1 MAGDASS
8 RSRASRERCSS
19 SISPPRARTSLSKF
33 ERIISTHPPVFESLL
48 LQLPTSSILDLYH
61 TSHYLR
67 SFLQGYPTAW
77 NHLSFRS
84 FSPGRLTSRQASPAS
99 DSSGESSAVQSKPYA
114 LDQLL
119 MAIVLP
125 FGTRLVS
132 LDLDHTAV
140 AGDTLTTVVLHSRR
154 ETLQHLS
161 VRGCKQVS
169 LKYNI
174 MPFLTLF
181 SLQKS
186 ASLSQRPGVPGLA
199 LRSLY
204 TFRCRHHRRRPYTPA
219 SLLRKDSD
227 SVHTHELMKICHQLG
242 IWTDT
247 AWCPTP
253 GGRCLKRKDYSV
265 GRGTPDARTEVWVV
279 YDRLWRSGNRL
290 GPVVS
295 SEAARSGNMR
305 GQLWEDAESGYN
317 GEPLGCEPQQGH
329 GEGKS
334 RTAHLR
340 QSHRKFIE
348 NITCQECKAQIPER
362 CEHCSIRMHCMGC
375 RKTLCENC
383 AFSRPLPPAK
393 PPRCT
398 RSETDTV
405 DGTVREPYWWA
416 PNQMRNPNLMMQE
429 VLSSTGAADSNTPNS
444 TVTPALKMQ
453 WCCLKPMFSN
463 GGSITFAGPGMTGLA
478 VSHVHTAP
486 LPQGEGYED
495 AELSRLRHSDKS
507 PGSITDCPV
516 PPGCTPGLKHYQM
529 LHWLLYGMSTKD
541 QNPPPRS
548 LCHDCWQTPGWRAA
562 CQSCNEPF
570 CFAHD
575 LRGLNMRICGYKDLS
590 TEKAFLEENS
600 CLRKSLEASEKSTVA
615 LNTTREKTKCTIRE
629 YLSVLSKMPE
639 LSQKFKEKH
648 AHLLDLSP
656 RVESKTLVSSP
667 EVLLSE
673 AASEAAR
680 ELKKSSCEGEL
691 LKLLDLI
698 MSTISELGEEG
709 MEPQSN
715 EPWLGCGSFL
725 CPKYRSA
732 GDHRPR
738 CPATAQQ
745 CTLCDVHVC
754 TDCLA
759 QRPRCDCAYCKE
771 HYSCPNCVKTLG
783 GLCKK
788 AEEEEEIRRKTMI
801 EEEQRAKW
809 ERQLK
814 EANDMAQLARDFLAL
829 DVSQSM
835 PTVSESEIAMMHEE
849 DMARLRNGEAS
860 R

>member
-1 MAGDASS
+1 MAGDDSS
-8 RSRASRERCSS
+8 RSRASRESCSS
-19 SISPPRARTSLSKF
+19 STTRPRQCTSLSRF
-33 ERIISTHPPVFESLL
+33 EQIISTHPPVLESLL

-61 TSHYLR
+61 TSNYLR

-84 FSPGRLTSRQASPAS
+84 FSPGRLASRQASPAS
-99 DSSGESSAVQSKPYA
+99 DSSGESSAIHSKPYA

-125 FGTRLVS
+125 FGTRLIS

-140 AGDTLTTVVLHSRR
+140 AGDTLTSIVLHSRR

-186 ASLSQRPGVPGLA
+186 TSEFHNSGPVPGLA

-219 SLLRKDSD
+219 SLLRRDSD
-227 SVHTHELMKICHQLG
+227 SVHTHELIKICHDLG

-247 AWCPTP
+247 AWCPTV

-290 GPVVS
+290 GPAVY
-295 SEAARSGNMR
+295 SETARSRSTR

-329 GEGKS
+329 GEGKT
-334 RTAHLR
+334 RTTHLR

-348 NITCQECKAQIPER
+348 NITCQDCEAHIPER

-393 PPRCT
+393 PPGST
-398 RSETDTV
+398 TSESDAGDDTAK
-405 DGTVREPYWWA
+405 EPYWWA
-416 PNQMRNPNLMMQE
+416 PGQMRNPNRMMQE
-429 VLSSTGAADSNTPNS
+429 VVPSTSAENSNTPNS
-444 TVTPALKMQ
+444 TVTPTLKMQ

-463 GGSITFAGPGMTGLA
+463 GGSITFVGPGMTGSA
-478 VSHVHTAP
+478 ISHVHTAP
-486 LPQGEGYED
+486 LPPGHGYED
-495 AELSRLRHSDKS
+495 AELSRLRQSDKTS
-507 PGSITDCPV
+507 GSVIDCPV
-516 PPGCTPGLKHYQM
+516 LPGCSPRLKHYQV
-529 LHWLLYGMSTKD
+529 LHWLLYGMGSRD
-541 QNPPPRS
+541 QNPCPRS

-562 CQSCNEPF
+562 CQSCKEPF

-575 LRGLNMRICGYKDLS
+575 LRGLSMRICGYKDLS
-590 TEKAFLEENS
+590 TEKSFLEKNS
-600 CLRKSLEASEKSTVA
+600 DFRTVLEASERSNAA
-615 LNTTREKTKCTIRE
+615 LNTAREKTKCTIRE
-629 YLSVLSKMPE
+629 YLNVFSKLPE
-639 LSQKFKEKH
+639 LPQRFKDKYAPLIE
-648 AHLLDLSP
+648 SP
-656 RVESKTLVSSP
+656 PLVGP
-667 EVLLSE
+667 NLLSE
-673 AASEAAR
+673 AASK
-680 ELKKSSCEGEL
+680 LKGTFCEHEIL
-691 LKLLDLI
+691 QMLDLI
-698 MSTISELGEEG
+698 ISKPISNTGDEG
-709 MEPQSN
+709 MEPQATDS
-715 EPWLGCGSFL
+715 WLGCGSFL
-725 CPKYRSA
+725 CPKYRSI

-738 CPATAQQ
+738 CTAAAQQ
-745 CTLCDVHVC
+745 CTLCEVHVC
-754 TDCLA
+754 PDCLA
-759 QRPRCDCAYCKE
+759 QNSCCDCAYCKD
-771 HYSCPNCVKTLG
+771 HYSCPNCETPRN
-783 GLCKK
+783 LCKK
-788 AEEEEEIRRKTMI
+788 AEEEEEVRRKVRI
-801 EEEQRAKW
+801 KEEQHAKW

-814 EANDMAQLARDFLAL
+814 EANDMAELAQEFLVRDIL
-829 DVSQSM
+829 QST
-835 PTVSESEIAMMHEE
+835 PTVSESAIATMHEE
-849 DMARLRNGEAS
+849 DLARQSIGDAGRQ
-860 R
+860 